1 MNSNTKSLNK
11 DQRAVRAFV
20 RLSAI
25 GTGISCLFTAI
36 NVTPYI
42 VTTIQPTL
50 RQLLRFD
57 WTIVATDL
65 AGAFHSIV
73 CIVILG
79 VFWGQLRV
87 GSSPAW
93 FARFGAYVRCMKML
107 FWSGLIIS
115 FWGAIVVTLPALELP
130 QWEWGYLFESVD
142 GGPIGIAVF
151 AILLA
156 FARKL
161 PEGVSA
167 NALDLPRQSSCVFC
181 EYPLRGLT
189 EARCPECGNEFPAA
203 WLKDETP
210 DPQ

>member
-1 MNSNTKSLNK
+1 MNANTKTLSK

-25 GTGISCLFTAI
+25 GTGVSWLFTVI
-36 NVTPYI
+36 NVTPYSA
-42 VTTIQPTL
+42 TTIQPSL

-57 WTIVATDL
+57 WTIVATDH
-65 AGAFHSIV
+65 AGAFHSLA

-93 FARFGAYVRCMKML
+93 YGRFGAYVRCMKML
-107 FWSGLIIS
+107 FGAGLIIS
-115 FWGAIVVTLPALELP
+115 LLGALVVILPALELP
-130 QWEWGYLFESVD
+130 QWKWGYLFESAD

-189 EARCPECGNEFPAA
+189 ESRCPECGNEFPAD
-203 WLKDETP
+203 WLEETR
-210 DPQ
+210 